1 MDAQQKRLL
10 LLQESAQT
18 LNLKMCPPG
27 GGRDL
32 EKIEALQDRWDA
44 LLLIMDV
51 QAQRVILKYV
61 ILEIRNCLVAI
72 ISVIYMLT
80 EILVILND
88 TD

>member
-10 LLQESAQT
+10 VLQESAQT
-18 LNLKMCPPG
+18 LSLKMCPPG

-51 QAQRVILKYV
+51 QAQRVSRVL
-61 ILEIRNCLVAI
+61 C
-72 ISVIYMLT
+72 
-80 EILVILND
+80 
-88 TD
+88 